1 MSCIAGQPGGI
12 CTDCQRLRR
21 ERADQLKRGC
31 WWAMEETEAAYR
43 ERLAADLPVD
53 LIDAVTRHLETR

>member
-43 ERLAADLPVD
+43 IRAGKPVEV
-53 LIDAVTRHLETR
+53 LS